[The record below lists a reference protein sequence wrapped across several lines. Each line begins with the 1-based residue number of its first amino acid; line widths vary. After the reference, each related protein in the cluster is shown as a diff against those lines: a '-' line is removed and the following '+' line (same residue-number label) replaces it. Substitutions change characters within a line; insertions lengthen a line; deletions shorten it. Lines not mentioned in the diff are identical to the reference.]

1 MMRLC
6 RIFAVALVTAVA
18 AVPFGIAGGRAS
30 AQIVPASS
38 ATKTASPAPA
48 ALTYCPLS
56 TRVRDVDDTHTRYAV
71 SFRALE
77 TGRASGTLALW
88 AGDRR
93 YDVPFRDAVA
103 LDSRDRIS
111 PETAFVVRFAAPT
124 TLDGAV
130 VTAIDE
136 GGTLW
141 PCDPWFSPW
150 VPAPRSGPDFRTPG
164 ERTAED
170 RFLARARAAKPI
182 DAPPAVADP
191 PICTTPN
198 RPGRT
203 VYAVSP
209 DRPSPFLE
217 GVSVVMVLLDPT
229 DNIADTRIETSA
241 GNRSLDLV
249 ALSAARRS
257 QFQGPIF
264 RCRRVMGAYLFS
276 VEFSP

>member
-1 MMRLC
+1 MML
-6 RIFAVALVTAVA
+6 A
-18 AVPFGIAGGRAS
+18 AICFSAGGGNAS
-30 AQIVPASS
+30 AQSVPVPS

-56 TRVRDVDDTHTRYAV
+56 TSVRELDDTRTRYAV

-77 TGRASGTLALW
+77 TGRASGTVALW
-88 AGDRR
+88 AGNRR
-93 YDVPFRDAVA
+93 YDVPFLDVVA

-111 PETAFVVRFAAPT
+111 PETSFVVRFAEPT

-136 GGTLW
+136 GGALH
-141 PCDPWFSPW
+141 PCDPWFAPW
-150 VPAPRSGPDFRTPG
+150 VPGPRSGPDLRTPE

-170 RFLARARAAKPI
+170 RFLARARASVAI

-191 PICTTPN
+191 VTCTAPT

-209 DRPSPFLE
+209 NSPSPILS
-217 GVSVVMVLLDPT
+217 GVSVVMVLLDPS
-229 DNIADTRIETSA
+229 DKIADVRIERSS
-241 GNRSLDLV
+241 GHRSLDIV
-249 ALSAARRS
+249 ALSAARGSEFRG
-257 QFQGPIF
+257 QIF
-264 RCRRVMGAYLFS
+264 RCRHVMGGYLFS
-276 VEFSP
+276 IQFDP